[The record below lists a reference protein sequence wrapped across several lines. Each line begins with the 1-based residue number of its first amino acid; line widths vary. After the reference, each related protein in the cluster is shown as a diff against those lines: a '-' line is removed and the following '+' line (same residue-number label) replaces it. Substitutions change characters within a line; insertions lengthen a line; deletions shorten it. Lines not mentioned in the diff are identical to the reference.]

1 MQFHQHGSHSNHAS
15 SSLCLHEA
23 AAAPAGI
30 TQQQCADH
38 LGSDGQARGV
48 VSSSVADDEDCP
60 VCQFL
65 AQSVILVSI
74 HKDVDWENLRE
85 KATVAE
91 SVGPVT
97 LNQAGLGGILM
108 AVGLGVWRNQQLN
121 SPCFT
126 R

>member
-15 SSLCLHEA
+15 SSPCLHEA
-23 AAAPAGI
+23 TAAPAGI
-30 TQQQCADH
+30 TQHCADHH

-48 VSSSVADDEDCP
+48 VPSGVADDEHCP

-91 SVGPVT
+91 PVGP
-97 LNQAGLGGILM
+97 AS
-108 AVGLGVWRNQQLN
+108 R
-121 SPCFT
+121 SPLIQ
-126 R
+126 RSRAPPSVV